1 MSPTTGFIFIFI
13 FAIFGVPLK
22 ADTPKGAYTQ
32 ELKPLNPYDIKG
44 DDIDKGGEVSKGIK
58 PFQIWQFF
66 LRRIIQRLECCIFFQ
81 DCFSTIF
88 QKVFQLLSFIK
99 VHIF

>member
-1 MSPTTGFIFIFI
+1 MSPATGFIFIFI

-66 LRRIIQRLECCIFFQ
+66 SEKVNSKTCMLIFLSRLFF
-81 DCFSTIF
+81 
-88 QKVFQLLSFIK
+88 
-99 VHIF
+99 

>member
-1 MSPTTGFIFIFI
+1 MFMLMYVSNLVSHFKMSPTTGFIFIFI
-13 FAIFGVPLK
+13 FTIFGVPLK

-58 PFQIWQFF
+58 PFQIWQY
-66 LRRIIQRLECCIFFQ
+66 LRRIIQRFEC
-81 DCFSTIF
+81 
-88 QKVFQLLSFIK
+88 
-99 VHIF
+99 

>member
-66 LRRIIQRLECCIFFQ
+66 LRRIIQRLECCIFLSRLF
-81 DCFSTIF
+81 FNYLSKGVSTA
-88 QKVFQLLSFIK
+88 
-99 VHIF
+99 

>member
-1 MSPTTGFIFIFI
+1 MFMLMYVSNLVSHFKMSPTTGFIFIFI
-13 FAIFGVPLK
+13 FSIFGVPLK

-58 PFQIWQFF
+58 PFQICAISE
-66 LRRIIQRLECCIFFQ
+66 R
-81 DCFSTIF
+81 DYSKT
-88 QKVFQLLSFIK
+88 
-99 VHIF
+99 

>member
-1 MSPTTGFIFIFI
+1 MFMLMYVSNLVSHFKMSPTTGIIFIFI
-13 FAIFGVPLK
+13 VAIFGVPLK

-58 PFQIWQFF
+58 PFQIWQF
-66 LRRIIQRLECCIFFQ
+66 LRRILIFFSRLFFNHLSK
-81 DCFSTIF
+81 DVSTA
-88 QKVFQLLSFIK
+88 
-99 VHIF
+99 